1 MSNEVDNGLGIK
13 PSIKPSGSE
22 EAAAVPPSTPL
33 MTRYADAYRFAQ
45 IHVRI
50 GNFLTV
56 FRKQVF
62 RKETAKVSGVLF
74 AIIGMMKG
82 VRDLELSSFLAVMV
96 LGAFFWLLSW
106 LLIWWLG
113 VVFKIFGQMMMSQL
127 DVAVNTSPLLS
138 NEQKA
143 QVMSL
148 Q

>member
-1 MSNEVDNGLGIK
+1 
-13 PSIKPSGSE
+13 
-22 EAAAVPPSTPL
+22 
-33 MTRYADAYRFAQ
+33 
-45 IHVRI
+45 
-50 GNFLTV
+50 
-56 FRKQVF
+56 
-62 RKETAKVSGVLF
+62 
-74 AIIGMMKG
+74 MMKG